1 MCTIRAY
8 EIIIII
14 PVSILILKY
23 KYYIHHIISLVI
35 FVILSIIIDIMLNYY
50 EGHGITTIACKILNS
65 TFNVLSYCYLKYL
78 MDVKYHYFW
87 NIVFIVGTFD
97 FIIYLLFFSVS
108 LILRFKYNNYDIL
121 KNLDEYEGKLLDVII
136 RFLFGLIFGGLI
148 GTNLEV
154 QTINIFDPNH
164 LFVCYEIS
172 NIFEILYKA
181 KNLGDYLSII
191 PFIFQIIV
199 LLFYLEIFEFNF
211 CELNR
216 NTKRNIQLREREETT
231 EIEDEPEQDINI
243 IELENN
249 YLINFKE
256 EKNIKEEMQESVI
269 KYQQIVSINQY

>member
-1 MCTIRAY
+1 
-8 EIIIII
+8 
-14 PVSILILKY
+14 
-23 KYYIHHIISLVI
+23 
-35 FVILSIIIDIMLNYY
+35 
-50 EGHGITTIACKILNS
+50 
-65 TFNVLSYCYLKYL
+65 

-87 NIVFIVGTFD
+87 NIIFIVGLSILL
-97 FIIYLLFFSVS
+97 FILFFSVS

-164 LFVCYEIS
+164 LLVCYEIS

-181 KNLGDYLSII
+181 KNLREYLSII
-191 PFIFQIIV
+191 PFIIQIIV

-216 NTKRNIQLREREETT
+216 NRKRNIQLREREETI

-269 KYQQIVSINQY
+269 KY

>member
-1 MCTIRAY
+1 M
-8 EIIIII
+8 E
-14 PVSILILKY
+14 
-23 KYYIHHIISLVI
+23 
-35 FVILSIIIDIMLNYY
+35 
-50 EGHGITTIACKILNS
+50 
-65 TFNVLSYCYLKYL
+65 YCIYS
-78 MDVKYHYFW
+78 
-87 NIVFIVGTFD
+87 GTFD

-108 LILRFKYNNYDIL
+108 LILRFKYNNYDIK

-164 LFVCYEIS
+164 LLVCYEIS

-181 KNLGDYLSII
+181 KNLHEYLSII
-191 PFIFQIIV
+191 PFIIQIII

-249 YLINFKE
+249 YLIHFKE
-256 EKNIKEEMQESVI
+256 EKSDKEGMQESMI
-269 KYQQIVSINQY
+269 KY